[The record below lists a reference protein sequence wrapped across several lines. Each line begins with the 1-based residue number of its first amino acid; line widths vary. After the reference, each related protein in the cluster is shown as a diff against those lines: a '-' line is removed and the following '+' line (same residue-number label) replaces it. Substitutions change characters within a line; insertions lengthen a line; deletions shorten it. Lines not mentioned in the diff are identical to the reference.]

1 MEKRW
6 ILAQKVDEE
15 TRNTYPHIDPFILQ
29 LLANRNISIENE
41 GAIRAFLEPDYARD
55 VHDPYLFDDM
65 QRAVARIIRAIKEK
79 EKITIYGDYDVDG
92 VCGSTVLY
100 EVLSLF
106 TDRIHVHMNHRE
118 KAGYG
123 LQMDAIKE
131 LAADETALII
141 TNDHGISNKEQV
153 AYAHDLGMDV
163 IITDH
168 HHVPEKEEDI
178 PSAYAIIHPRVRAD
192 RYPFKH
198 LAGAGTAFKLVQGI
212 IRADFDSDFSEK
224 KKNVTDDTGKPIHW
238 EGFEKWLL
246 DAVCMATIC
255 DCVPLIGENRLFV
268 RYGLIVLNKT
278 KRSGL
283 QKLLTVANISDKK
296 ITTQTINFAL
306 GPRIN
311 AASRMTH
318 GTIAFFLMTEKD
330 PQRAAVLAERLDRS
344 NVERRKA
351 TDRVVAAVEEQLRED
366 ICADKKIFVAIGDD
380 WPLGILGLVAG
391 KISSKYHRPVILMTR
406 AHEGHVAGTGRSM
419 NGFHLARV
427 FEKLS
432 HFFDRYGGHEAAG
445 GFAVTDGV
453 DCEEVKREL
462 QRLGDEMIQDNDRIP
477 VLSIDA
483 EVKLSQF
490 TWNFFEQ
497 LEKFEPFGNG
507 NPKPLFLISDI
518 HVLGMQGVGKE
529 NKHLRLTVQQDG
541 IQKKLIGF
549 SFGSWLEK
557 IQTGSSIDV
566 VVELDT
572 NEWNGTKELQLKI
585 IDLRLSKNVIPVR
598 LRQLVDG
605 G

>member
-1 MEKRW
+1 MEKQW
-6 ILAQKVDEE
+6 ILAKKINEE
-15 TRNTYPHIDPFILQ
+15 TINRFPHSDPFILQ
-29 LLANRNISIENE
+29 LLVNRNIAIENE

-65 QRAVARIIRAIKEK
+65 RVAVERIILAIRKK

-123 LQMDAIKE
+123 LQTDAIKE
-131 LAADETALII
+131 LAADGTALII

-153 AYAHDLGMDV
+153 AYAKDLGLDV

-168 HHVPEKEEDI
+168 HHVPEREEDI
-178 PSAYAIIHPRVRAD
+178 PRAYAIIHPRVRAD
-192 RYPFKH
+192 RYPFKF

-212 IRADFDSDFSEK
+212 IHADFDPDFSEK
-224 KKNVTDDTGKPIHW
+224 KKNITDDTGKPIHW

-255 DCVPLIGENRLFV
+255 DCVPLVGENRLFV

-283 QKLLTVANISDKK
+283 QKLLSIANIADKK

-330 PQRAAVLAERLDRS
+330 PARAEVLAERLDKS
-344 NVERRKA
+344 NIERRKA
-351 TDRVVAAVEEQLRED
+351 TDRVLAAVEEKLKEE
-366 ICADKKIFVAIGDD
+366 IKIDKRVFVAIGDD

-427 FEKLS
+427 FDRIS
-432 HFFDRYGGHEAAG
+432 HFLTRYGGHEAAG
-445 GFAVTDGV
+445 GFAVKEGA
-453 DCEEVKREL
+453 DCVEIKSALEC
-462 QRLGDEMIQDNDRIP
+462 LGDEMIQDKDRVPLI
-477 VLSIDA
+477 SIDT
-483 EVKLSQF
+483 EIRLSHVAWPF
-490 TWNFFEQ
+490 YEQ
-497 LEKFEPFGNG
+497 LEKFEPFGNS
-507 NPKPLFLISDI
+507 NPAPLFLISN
-518 HVLGMQGVGKE
+518 MQVCTVQCMGKN
-529 NKHLRLTVQQDG
+529 NKHLRLTVQQDT

-549 SFGSWLEK
+549 SFGSWIERLH
-557 IQTGSSIDV
+557 IGSRIDAI
-566 VVELDT
+566 VELDI

-585 IDLRLSKNVIPVR
+585 FDLRLTNT
-598 LRQLVDG
+598 
-605 G
+605 

>member
-1 MEKRW
+1 MEKQW
-6 ILAQKVDEE
+6 ILAKKVDEE
-15 TRNTYPHIDPFILQ
+15 MINTFPHIDPSILQ
-29 LLANRNISIENE
+29 LLVNRNIPIEDE

-65 QRAVARIIRAIKEK
+65 QRAVARIIHAIDQK

-92 VCGSTVLY
+92 VCASTVLY
-100 EVLSLF
+100 EVISLF

-118 KAGYG
+118 KVGYG
-123 LQMDAIKE
+123 LQIDAIKE
-131 LAADETALII
+131 LAADQTALII

-153 AYAHDLGMDV
+153 AYAQDLGMDV

-178 PSAYAIIHPRVRAD
+178 PDAYAIIHPRIRAD

-198 LAGAGTAFKLVQGI
+198 LAGAGSAFKLVQGI
-212 IRADFDSDFSEK
+212 IRADFDPDFSEK
-224 KKNVTDDTGKPIHW
+224 KKNITDDFGKPIHW

-255 DCVPLIGENRLFV
+255 DCVPLVGENRLFV
-268 RYGLIVLNKT
+268 RYGMIVLNKT
-278 KRSGL
+278 RRAGL
-283 QKLLTVANISDKK
+283 RKLLDVANIADKK

-306 GPRIN
+306 GPRLN

-330 PQRAAVLAERLDRS
+330 PERARILAERLDKS
-344 NVERRKA
+344 NNERRKA
-351 TDRVVAAVEEQLRED
+351 TDRVVAAVEEQLKEEIQKDTRV
-366 ICADKKIFVAIGDD
+366 FVAIGDD

-427 FEKLS
+427 FNRISRFLS
-432 HFFDRYGGHEAAG
+432 RHGGHEAAG
-445 GFAVTDGV
+445 GFAVKEGV
-453 DCEEVKREL
+453 DCADIKSALEEIGE
-462 QRLGDEMIQDNDRIP
+462 EIIQDADRVATIT
-477 VLSIDA
+477 VDA
-483 EVKLSQF
+483 EMRLSHITWQF
-490 TWNFFEQ
+490 YEQ
-497 LEKFEPFGNG
+497 MEKFEPFGYG
-507 NPKPLFLISDI
+507 NPTPMFLISNVEIYTARSIGED
-518 HVLGMQGVGKE
+518 

-541 IQKKLIGF
+541 VQKKLIGF

-557 IQTGSSIDV
+557 IRTGSRIDAV
-566 VVELDT
+566 IELDT
-572 NEWNGTKELQLKI
+572 NEWNGRKELQLKI
-585 IDLRLSKNVIPVR
+585 IDLRLTSI
-598 LRQLVDG
+598 
-605 G
+605 